1 MPKAGGDR
9 IRTERRRSSGGVV
22 FRRRNG
28 RVEVAL
34 VLVESRKGRVWC
46 LPKGLVE
53 AGESPESAAVREVR
67 EETGLDGKVLEK
79 IDDVRYFYCLKE
91 GNRTVRVLKTVSFFL
106 MEYTGGD
113 TRDHDR
119 EVVDSRWFTLDD
131 ALESVAYGDERKILE
146 MAKQLLED
154 RRKGA

>member
-1 MPKAGGDR
+1 M
-9 IRTERRRSSGGVV
+9 V

-53 AGESPESAAVREVR
+53 AGESHESAAVREVR
-67 EETGLDGKVLEK
+67 EETGLDGGKVLEK